1 MIIAVI
7 SVEQRIDSR
16 NFHVRHSKVSDE
28 HEMLKAKGDD
38 KILKT
43 LSMKLQHSNCT
54 VTPSKTF
61 QLRYK
66 NIKKMKLFF
75 CFFQF
80 ISNSEFRLFIS
91 GKVLKMHQY
100 FTNTNTSRLPLPTR
114 YPPMKSTVEVYTPI
128 THATCFALSRHN

>member
-100 FTNTNTSRLPLPTR
+100 FTNTNTSTSHKIPSYEIYCRSLHPN
-114 YPPMKSTVEVYTPI
+114 YTCNVLRVV
-128 THATCFALSRHN
+128 TT